1 LSFYFLVLIALH
13 LDGHGFCIYLEHF
26 VLPLMLTTC
35 FTLYSPLSVVTVGL
49 CKPTDTMPGQP
60 VLTGEHTMGPLRAG
74 ERTNTMRKLTILA
87 VVFTLICGA
96 VIVTAPAGHSRAIG
110 AGDMACHQGSDAG
123 SCDVVSAV
131 RGSVRI
137 ANHEICQ
144 GQNAPVQCAV
154 TSVAGLDRK

>member
-1 LSFYFLVLIALH
+1 MCPLH
-13 LDGHGFCIYLEHF
+13 
-26 VLPLMLTTC
+26 
-35 FTLYSPLSVVTVGL
+35 
-49 CKPTDTMPGQP
+49 
-60 VLTGEHTMGPLRAG
+60 AG
-74 ERTNTMRKLTILA
+74 ERTNTMRKLKILA

-96 VIVTAPAGHSRAIG
+96 VIVTVPALRLAGHSRAEG
-110 AGDMACHQGSDAG
+110 EGDMACHQGSDGGG

-137 ANHEICQ
+137 TNHEICQ

>member
-1 LSFYFLVLIALH
+1 
-13 LDGHGFCIYLEHF
+13 
-26 VLPLMLTTC
+26 
-35 FTLYSPLSVVTVGL
+35 
-49 CKPTDTMPGQP
+49 
-60 VLTGEHTMGPLRAG
+60 
-74 ERTNTMRKLTILA
+74 MRKLTILA

-96 VIVTAPAGHSRAIG
+96 VIVTVPALRLAGHSDAVG

-137 ANHEICQ
+137 AHHEICQ